1 MKTVTLTTP
10 YTKSPVVRVI
20 QKYLGV
26 PADAEYGP
34 VTASAV
40 QHWKYTFG
48 YPKLY
53 INNQVTA
60 SDYAY
65 LRGARP
71 QTKMMKARAASR
83 AKKELA
89 QKGIGV
95 LAMES
100 MVSWARAGW
109 HEFPDRSNVVP
120 QMGEVAKKAGLSKW
134 YCEMGWPWCAFSAML
149 AGFVHGGKTAQAGF
163 AGKFNVLY
171 VPDILA
177 AAQRN
182 LYGMR
187 VVSWDNAKPGDLVI
201 FNFDGGVVDHI
212 GRVVEVLDNGIC
224 RTVEGNT
231 SGGGAG
237 SQANGGGMFM
247 RSRGRAEIAAFV
259 RDS

>member
-1 MKTVTLTTP
+1 MKTITLTTP
-10 YTKSPVVRVI
+10 YTTTPVVRVV
-20 QKYLGV
+20 QKYLGL
-26 PADAEYGP
+26 PADAVYGP

-48 YPKLY
+48 YPKVF
-53 INNQVTA
+53 INNKVTA

-65 LRGARP
+65 IRGAKP

-83 AKKELA
+83 AKKLIA
-89 QKGIGV
+89 QEGV
-95 LAMES
+95 GAAALDTM
-100 MVSWARAGW
+100 MMWARRGW
-109 HEFPDRSNVVP
+109 KEYPARSNVVP
-120 QMGEVAKKAGLSKW
+120 PMSEVAEKVGLSKW

-149 AGFVHGGKTAQAGF
+149 AAYVHGGKTAKAGF

-182 LYGMR
+182 LHGMR
-187 VVSWDNAKPGDLVI
+187 VVPWDEARPGDLVI

-212 GRVVEVLDNGIC
+212 GRVVEVLDKGIC

-231 SGGGAG
+231 SSGGSG
-237 SQANGGGMFM
+237 SQANGGGVYV

-259 RDS
+259 RES